1 MGTSYDVICKQCGK
15 KYTASF
21 GPGMLFD
28 LLHCDRC
35 GRERIVSACERPM
48 DYLYGYA
55 LDGPKGR
62 CRCGGRFHSEAPP
75 RCPSCKSAEF
85 EEDPEGMRADFD

>member
-1 MGTSYDVICKQCGK
+1 
-15 KYTASF
+15 
-21 GPGMLFD
+21 MLFD

-35 GRERIVSACERPM
+35 GRERIVS
-48 DYLYGYA
+48 YA
-55 LDGPKGR
+55 LEGPKGR

-85 EEDPEGMRADFD
+85 EEDPEGMHADFD